1 MKKINFSLHGLLNNN
16 KFLMIISLIIAIGIW
31 VSVSPQ
37 RDMTINCPVTLSTKN
52 SSAEKLGLQVINGG
66 EQNISVTV
74 EGEWY
79 SISELNSDD
88 ITISYSFG
96 GIVDSGD
103 YEIAIAATKTNNTAD
118 FTIKSISPEK
128 VKVSLD
134 HISTEK
140 YPIEVITNNIT
151 AEDGLIVGTPIID
164 NEKGEIEIT
173 GPATKLNKLKR
184 IVAEVNVE
192 GTLSKSQVFTS
203 ELKFLNK
210 NDKEM
215 DISQLTVPYTE
226 VDVIVPI
233 NQTKTVPIKAQ
244 FINAPQAYASSAIA
258 HSISQ
263 EQIELIGTK
272 EALSK
277 IDSILLQSIDYKEL
291 TPDNNKF
298 KINLNLPSGITTSNG
313 ITEVTVTVQMNNY
326 SSKTLNI
333 SNFKTVNLKKST
345 TASVET
351 SYKSITVVGPKN
363 VIEKLSANDV
373 YIECD
378 MSNSTSVSGSVTV
391 EGTVKSN
398 KYKTVWG
405 TGDCEI
411 RIKVKEQ

>member
-1 MKKINFSLHGLLNNN
+1 MKKNNFSLHGLLNND

-37 RDMTINCPVTLSTKN
+37 RDMTVNCPVTLSTKN

-74 EGEWY
+74 GGEWY
-79 SISELNSDD
+79 SISELTADD

-103 YEIAIAATKTNNTAD
+103 YEIAITATKTNNSAD

-173 GPATKLNKLKR
+173 GPASKLKKLKR

-215 DISQLTVPYTE
+215 DVSQLTLPYTE

-244 FINAPQAYASSAIA
+244 FKNAPEAYASSTIS

-263 EQIELIGTK
+263 EEIELIGTK
-272 EALSK
+272 EALAK
-277 IDSILLQSIDYKEL
+277 IDSIMLQAIDYKEL
-291 TPDNNKF
+291 TPDNNEF

-313 ITEVTVTVQMNNY
+313 ITEVTVTVKMNEFA
-326 SSKTLNI
+326 SKTLNI

-363 VIEKLSANDV
+363 VIEKLNASDV